1 MQLYNYLAKRF
12 FFSFSIQMLY
22 TKTKAVKNAHSG
34 FLKVRKDYREAV
46 TNYLTLLST
55 QHY

>member
-22 TKTKAVKNAHSG
+22 TRTKAVKNAHSG

-46 TNYLTLLST
+46 TNFLTLLST